1 MKQKLKKKK
10 KLAGPNSTAVSTS
23 LGFFFYS
30 FYLEKVK
37 SIWVLVEDV
46 IAFQPCLCVNL
57 KNTDNLPRE
66 KVLFF
71 C

>member
-10 KLAGPNSTAVSTS
+10 KRICLD
-23 LGFFFYS
+23 LLQQQFQHFFS
-30 FYLEKVK
+30 FYLKKVK
-37 SIWVLVEDV
+37 SIWVLVENV
-46 IAFQPCLCVNL
+46 IAFQPCLCENL

>member
-10 KLAGPNSTAVSTS
+10 KNLFGPTSTAVSD
-23 LGFFFYS
+23 FFFS
-30 FYLEKVK
+30 FYLKKVK
-37 SIWVLVEDV
+37 SIWVLVENV
-46 IAFQPCLCVNL
+46 IAFQPCLCANL

>member
-10 KLAGPNSTAVSTS
+10 KESVWTYFNSSFS
-23 LGFFFYS
+23 IFFS
-30 FYLEKVK
+30 FYLKKVK
-37 SIWVLVEDV
+37 SIWVLVENV
-46 IAFQPCLCVNL
+46 IAFQPCLCANL